1 MLPPATAGSLKAF
14 VQLARSQAARK
25 TLLKKQKVA
34 NLLRRERKGCAEK
47 CLPNNKSKTAKGA
60 KDSQRTAKDDRS

>member
-25 TLLKKQKVA
+25 TLLKQKTRTYELA
-34 NLLRRERKGCAEK
+34 TQRTQGLRREMS
-47 CLPNNKSKTAKGA
+47 P
-60 KDSQRTAKDDRS
+60 Q